1 MRRPLPLHRTR
12 QQGAREAETVRRTL
26 CPGAPVLAEPVAV
39 EQRHIV
45 DAFLF
50 ELTRVQRS
58 VVRQRIVAGL
68 VNIDAA
74 LAEPVA
80 ADLGIAVPAPLRRVH
95 DTAVPD
101 YVPSPSLSL
110 FARPGAT
117 GIRTRR
123 VALLVADGVDA
134 ATVRHLYAAL
144 LKEGAPPRIVGQR
157 LGEATGVSGKPLDI
171 EITVQ
176 AAPSVLY
183 DAVIVAPGDAS
194 AATLV
199 RDGRVLEFLREQY
212 RHGKPMLVLG
222 GRELAARRRGHSG
235 RAAEW
240 RSGSGPDRCACR

>member
-1 MRRPLPLHRTR
+1 MRGKPELFAEHYV
-12 QQGAREAETVRRTL
+12 QARL
-26 CPGAPVLAEPVAV
+26 FWQSQSAV

-50 ELTRVQRS
+50 ELTRVQPS

-74 LAEPVA
+74 LAETVA
-80 ADLGIAVPAPLRRVH
+80 ADLGIAVPA
-95 DTAVPD
+95 
-101 YVPSPSLSL
+101 PSLSL

-123 VALLVADGVDA
+123 VALPVADGVDA

-144 LKEGAPPRIVGQR
+144 LKEGAQPRIVGQR

-222 GRELAARRRGHSG
+222 GRALAARRRGHSG